1 MNIPLTIPDS
11 SLPAWQRR
19 LKQFNDGSGQ
29 PEVLLAEF
37 LQLQL
42 DEDTAR
48 HEAALKVAQ
57 REALIPVADEI
68 LAAPA
73 AKQEAAIA
81 AALEAVRS

>member
-29 PEVLLAEF
+29 PAVSLTEF

-42 DEDTAR
+42 DEETTR

-57 REALIPVADEI
+57 CEALIPVADEI

-73 AKQEAAIA
+73 EKQEAAIA

>member
-81 AALEAVRS
+81 AALEVVRS